1 MFTPWAAFFS
11 PEGERLLQECI
22 DLALVED
29 GPELTALGLFPP
41 EARMH
46 AAIRAKEDTLV
57 VGLPVIGALF
67 KALDVPFRWQ
77 ASAREGS
84 HVPSMTEVA
93 RITAPAVAMLKAE
106 RVILNFI
113 THLSGIANL
122 TARYVRELDGTGVR
136 LLDTRKTTPGL
147 RWPEKYAVQAGGG
160 VLFLPDKHLGRNM
173 AKKLGLAPDRQHIL
187 RLNGH
192 GLINPESQPLE
203 RPLLL
208 WPGCCAIHARLKPEQ
223 AAAARAAHP
232 GCRVVAHPEC
242 RPELIERCDAAGS
255 TSFLIKEAARLAEEA
270 PGSTLVI
277 GTENNLVDRLAARH
291 KGRCRVLSLGRAICP
306 DMAKVTEA
314 KLLATLTAIAHG
326 TAEPLTVEA
335 ALCGPA
341 RRSLTRMLEVC
352 GQ

>member
-57 VGLPVIGALF
+57 VGLPVIGAVF

-77 ASAREGS
+77 ASAKEGS

-160 VLFLPDKHLGRNM
+160 VNHRKN
-173 AKKLGLAPDRQHIL
+173 LAEMLMLKDNHI
-187 RLNGH
+187 
-192 GLINPESQPLE
+192 
-203 RPLLL
+203 
-208 WPGCCAIHARLKPEQ
+208 
-223 AAAARAAHP
+223 
-232 GCRVVAHPEC
+232 
-242 RPELIERCDAAGS
+242 DAAGS
-255 TSFLIKEAARLAEEA
+255 ITAAVA
-270 PGSTLVI
+270 
-277 GTENNLVDRLAARH
+277 N
-291 KGRCRVLSLGRAICP
+291 
-306 DMAKVTEA
+306 
-314 KLLATLTAIAHG
+314 
-326 TAEPLTVEA
+326 
-335 ALCGPA
+335 
-341 RRSLTRMLEVC
+341 
-352 GQ
+352 